1 VAFSFIGFATL
12 LAANSS
18 KMAHKATPRTS
29 LLIVKDGFGHETQAA
44 SES

>member
-1 VAFSFIGFATL
+1 VAFSFIGFAAL

-18 KMAHKATPRTS
+18 KMAHKAMQRTS

-44 SES
+44 PE